1 MTPTTNVF
9 PDPRRPPTKGKAMSQ
24 FVNRARFSAAA
35 AVVAVCAL
43 AATASSFGAG
53 GVRLGESSPI
63 ASNPNQQAI
72 TRGQVL
78 AAKAYGWT
86 VKTLDANLSPD
97 KQVSDVDTFINL
109 KVAGLVTWTL
119 DPGAAGA
126 AYKRALTA
134 GIPIVDF
141 GSTLNVTSSVF
152 DARGYGCGQGKAAAS
167 YIAKRVPKGNV
178 LVIGGPP
185 VPAITNYTNCFVS
198 AAKAAGLNVVGK
210 QYNTKDTAATAQP
223 IVQDL
228 LTKNP
233 DVNAIWCY
241 NDPSCLGA
249 GAVVRSAGKSIWV
262 EGKQEGIVITGAN
275 GSADAAAAVKNGL
288 VTGTWDP
295 QPSDMGRIAVQ
306 VLAMHLKDKKPLSAL
321 PKVIVVPN
329 KIWDASNISGYVD
342 PLKRAVKITPIPKS
356 WIVKP

>member
-1 MTPTTNVF
+1 
-9 PDPRRPPTKGKAMSQ
+9 MSQ
-24 FVNRARFSAAA
+24 LKNRLRLYVAAPV
-35 AVVAVCAL
+35 VVAFAL
-43 AATASSFGAG
+43 AATASSFGASG
-53 GVRLGESSPI
+53 QLGESSPV

-72 TRGQVL
+72 TRGEDL
-78 AAKAYGWT
+78 AAKSYGWT

-97 KQVSDVDTFINL
+97 KQVSDVDTFISL
-109 KVAGLVTWTL
+109 KVAGLITWTL

-126 AYKRALTA
+126 AYKRALAA

-141 GSTLNVTSSVF
+141 GSTTNVTSSVF
-152 DARGYGCGQGKAAAS
+152 DARGYGCGQGKAAAA
-167 YIAKRVPKGNV
+167 YIAKRVPKGKV

-198 AAKAAGLNVVGK
+198 AAKADGLNIVGK
-210 QYNTKDTAATAQP
+210 QYNVKDTAATAQP

-249 GAVVRSAGKSIWV
+249 GAVVRSAGKKIWV
-262 EGKQEGIVITGAN
+262 EGKQNGIVITGAN

-295 QPSDMGRIAVQ
+295 QAPDMGRIAVE
-306 VLAMHLKDKKPLSAL
+306 VLAMHLKDGKPLSAL
-321 PKVIVVPN
+321 PKIIVVPN
-329 KIWDASNISGYVD
+329 KIWDASNVSGYVD
-342 PLKRAVKITPIPKS
+342 PLKRPVTIAPIPKS

>member
-1 MTPTTNVF
+1 
-9 PDPRRPPTKGKAMSQ
+9 MSHLKS
-24 FVNRARFSAAA
+24 RFRLLATAT
-35 AVVAVCAL
+35 VVAAGAV
-43 AATASSFGAG
+43 AATTTAFGATG
-53 GVRLGESSPI
+53 QLGESSPV

-72 TRGQVL
+72 TRGEDL
-78 AAKAYGWT
+78 AAKHYGWT

-109 KVAGLVTWTL
+109 KVSGLITWTL

-126 AYKRALTA
+126 AYKRALSA

-141 GSTLNVTSSVF
+141 GSTSNVTASVF
-152 DARGYGCGQGKAAAS
+152 DARGYGCGQGQAAAD
-167 YIAKRVPKGNV
+167 YIAKRVPKGKV

-185 VPAITNYTNCFVS
+185 VPAITNYTNCFV
-198 AAKAAGLNVVGK
+198 AGAKKDGLNVVGK

-233 DVNAIWCY
+233 DINAIWCY

-249 GAVVRSAGKSIWV
+249 GAVVRAAGKKIWV
-262 EGKQEGIVITGAN
+262 EGKQKGIVITGAN
-275 GSADAAAAVKNGL
+275 GSADAAAAVKDGL

-295 QPSDMGRIAVQ
+295 QPSDMGRIAVE
-306 VLAMHLKDKKPLSAL
+306 VLAMHLKDGKPLSAL
-321 PKVIVVPN
+321 PKIIVVPN

-342 PLKRAVKITPIPKS
+342 PLKRPVTVAPIPKA

>member
-1 MTPTTNVF
+1 MTHI
-9 PDPRRPPTKGKAMSQ
+9 K
-24 FVNRARFSAAA
+24 NRARLLCAG

-53 GVRLGESSPI
+53 GLQLGESSPV

-72 TRGQVL
+72 TRGEDL
-78 AAKAYGWT
+78 AAKSYGWT

-109 KVAGLVTWTL
+109 KVAGLITWTL

-126 AYKRALTA
+126 AYKRALA
-134 GIPIVDF
+134 VGIPIVDF
-141 GSTLNVTSSVF
+141 GSALNVTASVF
-152 DARGYGCGQGKAAAS
+152 DARGFGCGQGKAAAD
-167 YIAKRVPKGNV
+167 YIAKRVPKGKV
-178 LVIGGPP
+178 IVIGGPP
-185 VPAITNYTNCFVS
+185 VPAITNYTNCFV
-198 AAKAAGLNVVGK
+198 AGAKKDGLNLVGK
-210 QYNTKDTAATAQP
+210 QYNVKDTAATAQP

-249 GAVVRSAGKSIWV
+249 GAVVRAAGKKAWI
-262 EGKQEGIVITGAN
+262 EGKQKGIVITGAN
-275 GSADAAAAVKNGL
+275 GSADAAAAIKSGL

-306 VLAMHLKDKKPLSAL
+306 ILAMHLKDGKPLAAL
-321 PKVIVVPN
+321 PKIVVVPN
-329 KIWDASNISGYVD
+329 KIWDASNVAGYVD
-342 PLKRAVKITPIPKS
+342 PLKRPVKITPIPAS
-356 WIVKP
+356 WIVKQ